1 MLSARHQRLGQS
13 QAEGHLTRRSAL
25 RLLCVWACTVFAGL
39 TVCLPPLPAA
49 TLVHSPYLQNLRE
62 DRVTIMWS
70 ARENI
75 ASTVRYSKDNS
86 FSLVAVAG
94 VPRVFQPSETGM
106 SFTFYQYQAELN
118 GLAPG
123 TAYSYRVYMG
133 ADNVPPGGEYVFHTA
148 GPGPY
153 SFLVFGDSGAGT
165 PGQRDVLAQML
176 KEPPSFNFVVHVGD
190 IAYERGTF
198 DEFTANHFGYYFTLM
213 RRACFFPVPGNHEY
227 YTNSAA
233 PFLALHAPPSET
245 VPDNDRGRY
254 YSYDWGNTHFVAL
267 DANLLDAGYA
277 LPRARMLA
285 WLDNDL
291 AKSQADWRIAYF
303 HQTPYPI
310 SQHLTDPI
318 DIAAR
323 EQFVPILER
332 HGVQLVLAGHEHNY
346 QRTKTRRAGVPV
358 PAGMGTVYMT
368 SGGGGGGLH
377 PAGML
382 GYSFLERAESIYHYL
397 RVEVDAS
404 QIVIHAI
411 DKDGKEFDRAVLT
424 LGSPRPPPVLTPGD
438 SVLNGASFTS
448 SLASGELVSIF
459 GENLAAGV
467 SQAAGYPWPNV
478 LSGSFVTLN
487 GVPMPLTYASPR
499 QINAQLPTGARGAA
513 TLRVTTPTGYAET
526 QVTISATAPAIFE
539 GGILHANYA
548 PVTNAVP
555 AHAGETLVVF
565 MTGLGQVDG
574 DLASGQ
580 AAPAF
585 PLLRVLAPV
594 QVDMGSVPV
603 TPDFAGLSPG
613 LAGVN
618 QVNLVV
624 PLTLPT
630 GVYPLRVSA
639 PAKGNFS
646 NTQSIQV
653 MGRNP

>member
-1 MLSARHQRLGQS
+1 M
-13 QAEGHLTRRSAL
+13 
-25 RLLCVWACTVFAGL
+25 
-39 TVCLPPLPAA
+39 
-49 TLVHSPYLQNLRE
+49 
-62 DRVTIMWS
+62 TIMWS

-75 ASTVRYSKDNS
+75 SSTVRYSKDNS
-86 FSLVAVAG
+86 FSLVTVAG
-94 VPRVFQPSETGM
+94 VPRVFLPSETGM
-106 SFTFYQYQAELN
+106 SFTFYQYQAELRS
-118 GLAPG
+118 LDPG

-133 ADNVPPGGEYVFHTA
+133 ADNVPPAGEYTFHTA
-148 GPGPY
+148 GSGPY
-153 SFLVFGDSGAGT
+153 SFLVFGDSGAGS
-165 PGQRDVLAQML
+165 PGQRDVLTQML
-176 KEPPSFNFVVHVGD
+176 KEPPVFNLVLHVGD
-190 IAYERGTF
+190 IAYETGTF
-198 DEFTANHFGYYFTLM
+198 DEFTANYFGYYFTLM

-227 YTNSAA
+227 YSPGAT
-233 PFLALHAPPSET
+233 PYLALHAPPSET
-245 VPDNDRGRY
+245 VPPADRGRY

-267 DANLLDAGYA
+267 DANLLDPGYA
-277 LPRARMLA
+277 PARARMLA

-291 AKSQADWRIAYF
+291 ANTQAAWRIAYF

-310 SQHLTDPI
+310 SQHLNDPI

-323 EQFVPILER
+323 NQFVPILER

-346 QRTKTRRAGVPV
+346 QRTKTMRGGVPV
-358 PAGMGTVYMT
+358 AAGMGTVYMT

-377 PAGML
+377 LAPMAGND
-382 GYSFLERAESIYHYL
+382 FLERAEMIYHYL

-411 DKDGKEFDRAVLT
+411 DKDGREFDRAVLT
-424 LGSPRPPPVLTPGD
+424 LGPPRPPPVLTPGD
-438 SVLNGASFTS
+438 SVLNGASFTPA
-448 SLASGELVSIF
+448 LASGELVSIF

-467 SQAAGYPWPNV
+467 SQAASYPWPSV

-487 GVPMPLTYASPR
+487 GVSIPLTYASPT
-499 QINAQLPTGARGAA
+499 QINAQLPTGARGSA
-513 TLRVTTPTGYAET
+513 TLRVTTPSGYSET

-548 PVTNAVP
+548 PVTNAAP
-555 AHAGETLVVF
+555 ARAGENLVVF

-580 AAPAF
+580 AAPAV

-613 LAGVN
+613 LAGVY
-618 QVNLVV
+618 QVNLAV
-624 PLTLPT
+624 PLTLPS

-646 NTQSIQV
+646 NSQSIQV